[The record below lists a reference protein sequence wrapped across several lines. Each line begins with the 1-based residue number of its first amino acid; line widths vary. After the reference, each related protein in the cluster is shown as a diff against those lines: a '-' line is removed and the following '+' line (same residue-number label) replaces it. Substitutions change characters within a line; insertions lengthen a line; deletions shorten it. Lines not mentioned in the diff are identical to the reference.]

1 MRSAIKVDRTLDNLI
16 VDSLNQ
22 LYMNNLVV
30 NQRSLL
36 KEVQWLNAGISDTTL
51 TVNPHV
57 LEPRNL
63 GMKYL

>member
-63 GMKYL
+63 SMKYL